1 MTTEQRR
8 SKRKPPDQEIE
19 VVNAMTGHV
28 VGRIGNLSCDGMMLV
43 ANELLRDDALYQF
56 TFSLPDA
63 SGEKSALEVGM
74 HEQWSE
80 PAGVANQYFAGFRII
95 DISER
100 DQELLQQWVER
111 EAAK

>member
-1 MTTEQRR
+1 MTEHRR
-8 SKRKPPDQEIE
+8 SKRKPPDQPIE

-28 VGRIGNLSCDGMMLV
+28 VGQIGNLSCDGMMLV
-43 ANELLRDDALYQF
+43 ANEPLRDDALYQF
-56 TFSLPDA
+56 AFSLPDA
-63 SGEKSALEVGM
+63 GGEKNAIEVGM

-80 PAGVANQYFAGFRII
+80 PGGANQHWGGFRII

-100 DQELLQQWVER
+100 DAELLRDWVER